1 MDHREEIR
9 KYLSELLAQKGDK
22 QPFADDASLLISGR
36 LASVDA
42 VEIVVFLEE
51 KFVVN
56 FSDEGWIIEK
66 SRERVYNRPLDFQGW
81 VRRNV
86 RRIVRGT

>member
-9 KYLSELLAQKGDK
+9 KYLKELLLQKGDK
-22 QPFADDASLLISGR
+22 QPFSDDASLLLSGR

-51 KFVVN
+51 KFGV
-56 FSDEGWIIEK
+56 
-66 SRERVYNRPLDFQGW
+66 DFAELGFDQTLIDS
-81 VRRNV
+81 VDAIDALTQTV
-86 RRIVRGT
+86 KK

>member
-9 KYLSELLAQKGDK
+9 KYLKELLLQKGDK
-22 QPFADDASLLISGR
+22 QPFSDDASLLLSGR

-51 KFVVN
+51 KFGVN
-56 FSDEGWIIEK
+56 FAEIGFDQELIDSVDAIDALIQTVK
-66 SRERVYNRPLDFQGW
+66 K
-81 VRRNV
+81 
-86 RRIVRGT
+86 

>member
-9 KYLSELLAQKGDK
+9 KYLKELLLQKGDK
-22 QPFADDASLLISGR
+22 QPFSDDASLLLSGR

-51 KFVVN
+51 KFGVDFAEVG
-56 FSDEGWIIEK
+56 FDQSLIDSVDAIEALTHTVK
-66 SRERVYNRPLDFQGW
+66 K
-81 VRRNV
+81 
-86 RRIVRGT
+86 

>member
-9 KYLSELLAQKGDK
+9 KYLKELLLQKGDR
-22 QPFADDASLLISGR
+22 QPFSDDASLLISGR

-51 KFVVN
+51 KFGVN
-56 FSDEGWIIEK
+56 FSEVGFDQSLIDSVDAID
-66 SRERVYNRPLDFQGW
+66 SLVQT
-81 VRRNV
+81 VRK
-86 RRIVRGT
+86 

>member
-9 KYLSELLAQKGDK
+9 KYLKELLLQKGDRL
-22 QPFADDASLLISGR
+22 PFSDDASLLLGGR

-51 KFVVN
+51 KFGVN
-56 FSDEGWIIEK
+56 FSDIGFDQTLIDSVDAIDSLIQTVK
-66 SRERVYNRPLDFQGW
+66 K
-81 VRRNV
+81 
-86 RRIVRGT
+86 

>member
-9 KYLSELLAQKGDK
+9 KYLRELLLQKGDT

-42 VEIVVFLEE
+42 VDIVVFLEE
-51 KFVVN
+51 KFGVN
-56 FSDEGWIIEK
+56 FAEIGFDQTL
-66 SRERVYNRPLDFQGW
+66 LDSVNAIASLVQT
-81 VRRNV
+81 VNK
-86 RRIVRGT
+86 

>member
-9 KYLSELLAQKGDK
+9 GYLKELLLQKGDN
-22 QPFADDASLLISGR
+22 QPFADDASLLLSGR

-51 KFVVN
+51 KFGVN
-56 FSDEGWIIEK
+56 FSDVGFDQTLIDSVDAIDSLIHTVK
-66 SRERVYNRPLDFQGW
+66 K
-81 VRRNV
+81 
-86 RRIVRGT
+86 

>member
-9 KYLSELLAQKGDK
+9 KYLKELLLQKGDK
-22 QPFADDASLLISGR
+22 QPFADGASLLLSGR

-51 KFVVN
+51 KFGVN
-56 FSDEGWIIEK
+56 FAELGFDQELIDSVDAIDLLVQTVK
-66 SRERVYNRPLDFQGW
+66 SNG
-81 VRRNV
+81 
-86 RRIVRGT
+86 

>member
-9 KYLSELLAQKGDK
+9 KCLKELLLLKGDK
-22 QPFADDASLLISGR
+22 QPFSDDASLLLSGR

-51 KFVVN
+51 KF
-56 FSDEGWIIEK
+56 GI
-66 SRERVYNRPLDFQGW
+66 DFAKVGFDQSLIDS
-81 VRRNV
+81 VDSIDSLIHSAKN
-86 RRIVRGT
+86 

>member
-9 KYLSELLAQKGDK
+9 KYLQELLLQKGDK
-22 QPFADDASLLISGR
+22 QPFADDASLLLSGR

-51 KFVVN
+51 KFGVN
-56 FSDEGWIIEK
+56 FAELGFDQELIDSVDAIGALIPAVK
-66 SRERVYNRPLDFQGW
+66 K
-81 VRRNV
+81 
-86 RRIVRGT
+86 

>member
-9 KYLSELLAQKGDK
+9 KYLKELLLQKGDK
-22 QPFADDASLLISGR
+22 QPFSDEASLLLSGR

-51 KFVVN
+51 KFGVN
-56 FSDEGWIIEK
+56 FAELGFDQELIDSVNAIDA
-66 SRERVYNRPLDFQGW
+66 
-81 VRRNV
+81 
-86 RRIVRGT
+86 IVHPVKK

>member
-9 KYLSELLAQKGDK
+9 HFLKELLLQKGDK
-22 QPFADDASLLISGR
+22 QPFSDDASLLLSGR

-51 KFVVN
+51 KFGVN
-56 FSDEGWIIEK
+56 FAELGFDQALIDSVDAIDSLIQTAK
-66 SRERVYNRPLDFQGW
+66 K
-81 VRRNV
+81 
-86 RRIVRGT
+86 